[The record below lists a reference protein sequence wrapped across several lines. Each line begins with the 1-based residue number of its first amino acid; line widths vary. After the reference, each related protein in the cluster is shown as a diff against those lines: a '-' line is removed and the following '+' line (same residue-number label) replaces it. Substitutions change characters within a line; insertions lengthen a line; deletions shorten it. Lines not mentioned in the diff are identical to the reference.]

1 MKQKTASRVP
11 LYIFPLHTSTA
22 LQGDTEQ
29 ENYVKIHNS
38 KPSIAPVQ
46 WILKGIHDPKFMG
59 LSKVSPTAYKR

>member
-11 LYIFPLHTSTA
+11 LYIFPPDMCTA

-38 KPSIAPVQ
+38 KPLIAPVQ
-46 WILKGIHDPKFMG
+46 WILKGIHYPKSMQ